1 MNVKII
7 KNARPLPRNE
17 NIDLQLHP
25 VWHEPQVCGFNYTE
39 YTEGTANRGAVCTR
53 RRSASEVVWSG
64 PNQGQIACVA
74 VSKDAH
80 TALVECLPDR
90 QLLTEQDS

>member
-1 MNVKII
+1 MNIKII
-7 KNARPLPRNE
+7 KDARPLPRNE

-25 VWHEPQVCGFNYTE
+25 VWHEPQVCGWNDTE
-39 YTEGTANRGAVCTR
+39 HTEGTANRGAVRTR
-53 RRSASEVVWSG
+53 RSSAAEVAWPG

-74 VSKDAH
+74 VSEDAH
-80 TALVECLPDR
+80 AALLECLPDR